1 MRPSTLQLLF
11 FSSFFSCLNERG
23 IEAMVLVRSSTLSKH
38 DGCVCVGPLT
48 PAHTSADRAA
58 RRGGG
63 FRRVTEP
70 PPALLVVAPPLSD
83 YRKHGAPKTD
93 ARSLHQICMHRG
105 HNCVWHPPHL
115 KTFRSR
121 SLSLSLSLNLSL
133 YISLYL
139 SLFIGLSE

>member
-63 FRRVTEP
+63 FRRITEP
-70 PPALLVVAPPLSD
+70 PRP
-83 YRKHGAPKTD
+83 
-93 ARSLHQICMHRG
+93 C
-105 HNCVWHPPHL
+105 
-115 KTFRSR
+115 
-121 SLSLSLSLNLSL
+121 SLSHLHSVTIASTARQKQMPDRFTKFACTVDTTVCGTHHTWKHFALVLSPSLFLSISL
-133 YISLYL
+133 YIYRSI

>member
-38 DGCVCVGPLT
+38 DGCVCGSSHASSHECGP
-48 PAHTSADRAA
+48 RGAA
-58 RRGGG
+58 RRWLPSHHGA
-63 FRRVTEP
+63 